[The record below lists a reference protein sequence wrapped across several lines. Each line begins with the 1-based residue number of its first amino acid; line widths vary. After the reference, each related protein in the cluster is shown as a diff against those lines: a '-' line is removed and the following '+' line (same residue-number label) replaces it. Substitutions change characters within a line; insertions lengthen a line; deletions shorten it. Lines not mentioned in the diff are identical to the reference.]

1 MDHLPPGWTV
11 DRDVVCGTALLRN
24 ARGAWCEV
32 ADAAVAMV
40 TPDAGDVLAAAM
52 ARADLSATVGEVTI
66 NWTADSAMAARLTP

>member
-11 DRDVVCGTALLRN
+11 DRDVVSGTALLRN

-32 ADAAVAMV
+32 ADAAVAMI
-40 TPDAGDVLAAAM
+40 TPDAGDVLAAVM

-66 NWTADSAMAARLTP
+66 DWTAGSATAPTIR